1 MKKIVLL
8 LSLLCSIFIM
18 HASIIHVP
26 SHYSTISAAF
36 SAAADGDTIM
46 LAKGTYSENLSVSNK
61 SVVIASQYLFSKD
74 ESDIDQT
81 IWLTAAEA
89 NDPKNTIYIS
99 GARTNTLTLVGI
111 SFKNNPKVALYF
123 SGYTFVASNLKFIEN
138 TGGALHIWDG
148 DATIKNSTFDSNSS
162 TNFELAGAVYIDLSN
177 QGREVVIDS
186 CLFVNNTFTA
196 HGGALKASINRS
208 NFMLKNSTFIGN
220 KAFRGGAIALFP
232 GLSSFVRLFN
242 NTIVGNEA
250 DREGAGIFV
259 SGRGSQMINNTIV
272 GNHLTQHGVDNKG
285 AGIYLTGNNT
295 FIYTT
300 LVNNIIRDNAL
311 QATDKEVYANYP
323 SAGNYSRVYIRYSAI
338 SANSDDYYSA
348 TTFGTIEMGDGNV
361 TDNPL
366 FVDPQNGD
374 YSLQANSPCID
385 AGDPDTN
392 DNMETYKFD
401 QEDRDPDGTRKDIGA
416 IYFHQNIQ
424 PELLPG
430 FTHHLLGVYAPLE
443 VAFADDSDWVV
454 TNPPTS
460 WAWDF
465 DGDGIIDSN
474 EQYPSFIYE
483 NPGTYNVSLLI
494 GNGDIENTTI
504 KQQLI
509 HVQSSQKEI
518 ENIEFLFLEMQESL
532 GGTSKEEQGVIMHF
546 SSEYNESVNTGG
558 GLWMHPG
565 KTTFDFTEMQG
576 EIYSISIKAADW
588 CPPSGC
594 TMVDIFSNN
603 QIVQSFNT
611 TQPNKEDIFVYRSEQ
626 GLSIDSITVLSFE
639 GVVRYLKIQKEK
651 IENPCK
657 IQSQLSIEAI
667 DCTNFQIN
675 STISNDE
682 KPYLVEWFLN
692 DEVYS
697 NEESFEIEL
706 LEAGVYTFKLV
717 VTDELD
723 NTCAKI
729 REQSVSIVE
738 QPTISIFPT
747 VDKANKQVSLKGVVE
762 GITDYTYSWDF
773 GDGTPVNTTDLGRV
787 LHEYNTDGEYTITLT
802 VVPNNTES
810 CSYQQEITVRL
821 DNCYLEGGLSIYQIA
836 CNQFFVGSI
845 VQNNNQSYSAQWYV
859 NDVLYSDNEISP
871 ITLPVGKHMIRLELT
886 DQNMPS
892 CTLTLTE
899 EIHVY
904 NPVITINTIVNPQ
917 LKQISFNAV
926 VQGMDEFDFSWYFG
940 DSGNGSGDDTAIS
953 GIYTYPSA
961 GTYDIAFSAFPKG
974 SMGGCSYHKNIQ
986 VVIPE
991 VQQNDPCDKAT
1002 IKGKLNA
1009 DIAMLIANAVQ
1020 VDAYKKNSN
1029 DKYELLKSASISQSG
1044 DFEFLD
1050 LVQGEYLL
1058 VGRIINPEQYPLVV
1072 ASYFNQMMEQVFSW
1086 QEASPIQLVCNA
1098 TAHVELSMITLEDLL
1113 TGGASISG
1121 YVYYEGGTRNLVL
1134 SALQGKRGIIH
1145 VLDNLLIYLYD
1156 TNNNQLIAQTVTD
1169 ENGYYN
1175 FDGVPP
1181 GDYAILIEQPGLPL
1195 IGPRFVNVDNTNTRF
1210 TNNDYMVTFS
1220 GIIQVETT
1228 WLTIQVV
1235 GNGSV
1240 KVGDVAYTTA
1250 VPVAKDEQ
1258 VTISAIPDNNNLFVA
1273 WSGDLASTD
1282 ATETVTMN
1290 TDKTITASFDVIS
1303 DINEGNAQ
1311 DIVLYP
1317 SPVKDELHIQSSKKI
1332 QRLVITNIAGVL
1344 VYETD
1349 SCENSITL
1357 SSSNWASGVYIV
1369 RMYQDATVVATKKI
1383 VKF

>member
-46 LAKGTYSENLSVSNK
+46 LAKGTYTENLSVSNK

-74 ESDIDQT
+74 ESDIDGTVWLSAADPQT
-81 IWLTAAEA
+81 P
-89 NDPKNTIYIS
+89 NHTIHVS
-99 GARTNTLTLVGI
+99 GSRSYTLSLIGI
-111 SFKNNPKVALYF
+111 VFKNNPTTALYF
-123 SGYTFVASNLKFIEN
+123 SGYNFIASHLKFFTN
-138 TGGALHIWDG
+138 TGGALSIWDG
-148 DATIKNSTFDSNSS
+148 DAIIKHSIFEGNSRNDNG
-162 TNFELAGAVYIDLSN
+162 GAVDIQLSN
-177 QGREVVIDS
+177 EDRTVVIDS
-186 CLFVNNTFTA
+186 CQFKSNTSPSSGGGLKGSVYKSSLTVSNSFFASNTA
-196 HGGALKASINRS
+196 YK
-208 NFMLKNSTFIGN
+208 
-220 KAFRGGAIALFP
+220 GGAIAISP
-232 GLSSFVRLFN
+232 GTNAYVTIKNNVIVENKAQLEGGGIHMSGRGSKITN
-242 NTIVGNEA
+242 NTIV
-250 DREGAGIFV
+250 
-259 SGRGSQMINNTIV
+259 NNQ
-272 GNHLTQHGVDNKG
+272 LTQHGVNNKG
-285 AGIYLTGNNT
+285 AGVFLTGNNT
-295 FIYTT
+295 FSYTYLT
-300 LVNNIIRDNAL
+300 NNIIKFNATES
-311 QATDKEVYANYP
+311 TDKEVYANYQ
-323 SAGNYSRVYIRYSAI
+323 SGALYSKVYLAYC
-338 SANSDDYYSA
+338 NLSDNTADYYSENSVVE
-348 TTFGTIEMGDGNV
+348 FEYKEGNISA
-361 TDNPL
+361 NPL
-366 FVDPQNGD
+366 FVDTQNGD
-374 YSLQANSPCID
+374 YSLQSSSPCID

-392 DNMETYKFD
+392 ANSEDYKYD
-401 QEDRDPDGTRKDIGA
+401 LEDRDPDGTRRDMGA

-424 PELLPG
+424 PQMLPEFG
-430 FTHHLLGVYAPLE
+430 YQSVGYFAPLVVE
-443 VAFADDSDWVV
+443 FSDSTDWVA
-454 TNPPTS
+454 TNPPTT
-460 WAWDF
+460 WEWDF
-465 DGDGIIDSN
+465 NNDGIIDSY
-474 EQYPSFIYE
+474 EQNPIYVYE
-483 NPGTYNVSLLI
+483 QPGTYTVKFTVS
-494 GNGDIENTTI
+494 NDDIQNDITRHQAIEV
-504 KQQLI
+504 L
-509 HVQSSQKEI
+509 SSQKEI
-518 ENIEFLFLEMQESL
+518 ENIDIRFAGQNYEMGDAL
-532 GGTSKEEQGVIMHF
+532 WEEQGVAVRVDAEF
-546 SSEYNESVNTGG
+546 ETSSSIHDG
-558 GLWMHPG
+558 GLWLHPAVA
-565 KTTFDFTEMQG
+565 TFDFTELQG
-576 EIYSISIKAADW
+576 QIYNVSIKTADW

-594 TMVDIFSNN
+594 TTVQFYYNN
-603 QIVQSFNT
+603 QIVETFMT
-611 TQPNKEDIFVYRSEQ
+611 TQSSGVMHLFSYGSNQ
-626 GLSIDSITVLSFE
+626 GVLVDSMVVHSFE
-639 GVVRYLKIQKEK
+639 GVIKYVQIQKEK

-729 REQSVSIVE
+729 REQSVTIVE

-773 GDGTPVNTTDLGRV
+773 GDGSPVNTTDLDRLV
-787 LHEYNTDGEYTITLT
+787 HDYNTNGEYTITLT
-802 VVPNNTES
+802 VTPNNTQN
-810 CSYQQEITVRL
+810 CSYQQELTVSL
-821 DNCYLEGGLSIYQIA
+821 DNCYLEGELNIYQIA
-836 CNQFFVGSI
+836 CNQFAIGSN

-871 ITLPVGKHMIRLELT
+871 ITLPVGKHMIRLELN
-886 DQNMPS
+886 DQNLPS

-904 NPVITINTIVNPQ
+904 NPVITINTIVHPSSKQ
-917 LKQISFNAV
+917 LSFNAV
-926 VQGMDEFDFSWYFG
+926 VQGMDEFDFYWYFG
-940 DSGNGSGDDTAIS
+940 DNGNGSGDDTVLS
-953 GIYTYPSA
+953 GTYTYPSA
-961 GTYDIAFSAFPKG
+961 GTYDIAFSLQPKG

-1020 VDAYKKNSN
+1020 VDVYKKNSN

-1134 SALQGKRGIIH
+1134 SALQGKRGINH